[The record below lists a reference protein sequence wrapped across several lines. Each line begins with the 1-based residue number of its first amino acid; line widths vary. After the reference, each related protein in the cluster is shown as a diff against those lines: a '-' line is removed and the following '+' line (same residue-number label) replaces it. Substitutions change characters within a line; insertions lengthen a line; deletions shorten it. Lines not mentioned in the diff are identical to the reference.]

1 MSVSK
6 GFFIIF
12 NLDVFISSKYA
23 LPCIYNKKIK
33 DIMILVNYK
42 TEYIFWGL
50 CVIHVHVVGNGK
62 AVQ

>member
-23 LPCIYNKKIK
+23 LPCIYIKKIK
-33 DIMILVNYK
+33 DTMILVNYK
-42 TEYIFWGL
+42 TEYFFEDY
-50 CVIHVHVVGNGK
+50 V
-62 AVQ
+62 